1 MLLKIDGTARLC
13 REHENMRS
21 DYFKQLLYVNFMV
34 IPSLGK
40 FDIFYCFFFVN
51 ADKVFS
57 VIVFSRVDCAIFV
70 DIPPSSST
78 LSRLSKK
85 TWRIWRSRC
94 AARMASITR

>member
-21 DYFKQLLYVNFMV
+21 GYFKQLLYLNFMV
-34 IPSLGK
+34 IASLGR
-40 FDIFYCFFFVN
+40 FDIFYCFFFN

>member
-21 DYFKQLLYVNFMV
+21 DYFKQLLHVNFMV
-34 IPSLGK
+34 IASLGR
-40 FDIFYCFFFVN
+40 FDIFYCFFFN

>member
-1 MLLKIDGTARLC
+1 MLLKIDGTERLC

-21 DYFKQLLYVNFMV
+21 DYFKQLLFVNFMV
-34 IPSLGK
+34 IASLGR
-40 FDIFYCFFFVN
+40 FDIFYCFFFN
-51 ADKVFS
+51 ADEVFS

-70 DIPPSSST
+70 DIPPSSSIP
-78 LSRLSKK
+78 SRLSKK

>member
-1 MLLKIDGTARLC
+1 MLLKIDDTARLC

-34 IPSLGK
+34 IASLGR
-40 FDIFYCFFFVN
+40 FDIFYCFFFN
-51 ADKVFS
+51 ADEVFS